1 MRSKKQYDH
10 HRSNVFVYKTITA
23 SSPFIEVDLKLSPQQ
38 MLMFIHGLKYV
49 TPCQSR
55 FSRQSIDDR
64 VTEQYESISTTVQ
77 SCLRDHQ
84 MSTTD
89 DRANEAFAALK
100 CILKECHSKPVPSY
114 LMRRAKHERN
124 VVRSIKR
131 LLRGRNDIVV
141 RRTDKCKVFYIGKAD
156 DFSRKAEE
164 YMSRTEAYEE
174 ISDGRCP
181 LADNLRAA
189 QTLLDYLLL
198 KRALTK
204 RQHQKLLPKLNKL
217 ELAYYHGLPKP
228 HKVKSSYL
236 SCLV

>member
-1 MRSKKQYDH
+1 MRLKKQYDH

-23 SSPFIEVDLKLSPQQ
+23 SSSFIEVDLKLSPQQ

-49 TPCQSR
+49 TSCQSR
-55 FSRQSIDDR
+55 FSRQSSDDC
-64 VTEQYESISTTVQ
+64 VTKQYESISTT
-77 SCLRDHQ
+77 
-84 MSTTD
+84 D
-89 DRANEAFAALK
+89 DRAKQAFSALK
-100 CILKECHSKPVPSY
+100 CILKECHSKLVPSY
-114 LMRRAKHERN
+114 LMRRAKYERN
-124 VVRSIKR
+124 IVRGIKR

-156 DFSRKAEE
+156 DFARKAEE

-174 ISDGRCP
+174 ISNGRCP
-181 LADNLRAA
+181 IADNLRAV

-217 ELAYYHGLPKP
+217 ELAY
-228 HKVKSSYL
+228 
-236 SCLV
+236 

>member
-1 MRSKKQYDH
+1 
-10 HRSNVFVYKTITA
+10 
-23 SSPFIEVDLKLSPQQ
+23 
-38 MLMFIHGLKYV
+38 MFIHALKYV
-49 TPCQSR
+49 MPCQSR
-55 FSRQSIDDR
+55 FSRQSIDER
-64 VTEQYESISTTVQ
+64 VAEQYERISTTVQ

-89 DRANEAFAALK
+89 DRAKQAFSALK
-100 CILKECHSKPVPSY
+100 CILKECHSKSVAPY
-114 LMRRAKHERN
+114 LMKRAEGERK

-131 LLRGRNDIVV
+131 LLHRRNDIAI

-156 DFSRKAEE
+156 DFARKVEE

-181 LADNLRAA
+181 LVDNLPAV

-198 KRALTK
+198 KRSLTRSQHK
-204 RQHQKLLPKLNKL
+204 RLLTKLNKL

-228 HKVKSSYL
+228 HKVKFSYL
-236 SCLV
+236 SCLI

>member
-38 MLMFIHGLKYV
+38 MSMFIHGLKYV
-49 TPCQSR
+49 MPCQSR
-55 FSRQSIDDR
+55 LSRQSIDDR

-84 MSTTD
+84 MSTPD
-89 DRANEAFAALK
+89 D
-100 CILKECHSKPVPSY
+100 
-114 LMRRAKHERN
+114 RAKHERN
-124 VVRSIKR
+124 VVRGIRR

-156 DFSRKAEE
+156 DFTRKAEE

-174 ISDGRCP
+174 ISDGHCL
-181 LADNLRAA
+181 LADNLRAV

-204 RQHQKLLPKLNKL
+204 SQHQRLLPKLNKL
-217 ELAYYHGLPKP
+217 ELGL
-228 HKVKSSYL
+228 L
-236 SCLV
+236 SWSFETT

>member
-1 MRSKKQYDH
+1 M
-10 HRSNVFVYKTITA
+10 
-23 SSPFIEVDLKLSPQQ
+23 KLSPRQ

-49 TPCQSR
+49 MPCQSR
-55 FSRQSIDDR
+55 FSRQSIDER
-64 VTEQYESISTTVQ
+64 VTEEYESISTTVQ

-89 DRANEAFAALK
+89 DRAKQAFSALK
-100 CILKECHSKPVPSY
+100 CILKECHSKRVPFY
-114 LMRRAKHERN
+114 LMKRAEGERI
-124 VVRSIKR
+124 VVRSIKG
-131 LLRGRNDIVV
+131 LLHRRKDIVI

-156 DFSRKAEE
+156 DFARKAEE

-181 LADNLRAA
+181 LADNLRAVQA
-189 QTLLDYLLL
+189 LLDYLLL

-204 RQHQKLLPKLNKL
+204 SQHQKLLPKLNKL
-217 ELAYYHGLPKP
+217 ELAYYHGLPKS
-228 HKVKSSYL
+228 HKVNSLYL